1 MYYECWLWYT
11 WHHINVDI
19 EIFWE
24 VWWECKP
31 SKSEAK
37 NLDLRKYGKQSK
49 TIHFKKRMTKE
60 NSLTWVNL
68 SKFPDLFKSTLTIP
82 RKVAW
87 FLLNTHRSTQYI
99 CMKVPFLSIDL
110 KYCWWIEKI
119 SPVVIKLNMRICFS
133 TVVNANQRLQSA
145 FLSRHPLR
153 PIQS

>member
-1 MYYECWLWYT
+1 
-11 WHHINVDI
+11 
-19 EIFWE
+19 
-24 VWWECKP
+24 
-31 SKSEAK
+31 
-37 NLDLRKYGKQSK
+37 
-49 TIHFKKRMTKE
+49 MTKE

-87 FLLNTHRSTQYI
+87 FLNTHRSTQYI
-99 CMKVPFLSIDL
+99 CMKVPLLSIDL

-145 FLSRHPLR
+145 FLSRHSPPPNPNLNESPR
-153 PIQS
+153 VASWVWILFFKKYISHFGDSDKLTECSVSYKLKWYIHHIERWIFTCSLI